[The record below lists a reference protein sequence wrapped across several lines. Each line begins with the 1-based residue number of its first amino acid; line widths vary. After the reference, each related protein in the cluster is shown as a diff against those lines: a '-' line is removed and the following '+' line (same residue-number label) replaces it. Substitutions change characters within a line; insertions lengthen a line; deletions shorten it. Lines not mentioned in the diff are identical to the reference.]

1 MAGKTKASRRTE
13 KANEA
18 RRKPSADQ
26 DDPRADAAARAA
38 DGTAA
43 RARARCNAASPAT
56 CICVCIAPSL
66 IAAIAFCMHA
76 PRPLQMASP
85 HALPHARR
93 ADRPIKKKTQG
104 KRNLPANEA
113 VSKWLII
120 ETLERAT
127 PEEIVQLAFVVCA

>member
-1 MAGKTKASRRTE
+1 MGNTYGKTAHE
-13 KANEA
+13 
-18 RRKPSADQ
+18 RKK
-26 DDPRADAAARAA
+26 AAAAANVSVA

-43 RARARCNAASPAT
+43 RARTHSARPRLATT

-66 IAAIAFCMHA
+66 ITAIAFCMHA

-93 ADRPIKKKTQG
+93 ADRPIKKKTPG

-113 VSKWLII
+113 VSRWLII

-127 PEEIVQLAFVVCA
+127 PEEIVQLAFVCLIPE